1 MYRRTKNQR
10 GLGAWK
16 RDRERTYIN
25 EIVTN
30 KLGVG
35 CDLAVRN
42 GETPAVTFPLTQPG
56 LFSRR
61 FSGIREDS
69 DANPGRIRAFMR
81 NSAVGLQPPEPSAD
95 IVSINGGR
103 PGDLAML
110 PRPGF
115 LSSRKMDR

>member
-16 RDRERTYIN
+16 RDREHTYIN

-110 PRPGF
+110 PRFGF
-115 LSSRKMDR
+115 LSSREMDR